1 MGGSGRSDALRGAG
15 MSKKDGGAGKQAN
28 QARADEQIRQSNIRA
43 GTAQV
48 NQTFDGQF
56 TDDFYNRQR
65 DSYTAFQMPQLDDQ
79 YANAQRTLTYALARD
94 GNLNSS
100 TRGFQT
106 GQLQKTYDTART
118 NVADQA
124 QSYANTARSNVEQA
138 RSGLISAL
146 NATGDTTQAATSAQ
160 SQAVALAQPAAYS
173 PLADVFA
180 AGSSAA
186 AQQALLERNQAIT
199 GVGGAYNTGL
209 FGTTPS
215 AIKNTR

>member
-1 MGGSGRSDALRGAG
+1 
-15 MSKKDGGAGKQAN
+15 MSKKDGGASKQAN

-56 TDDFYNRQR
+56 TDDFYNKQR
-65 DSYTAFQMPQLDDQ
+65 DDYTAFQMPQLDDQ
-79 YANAQRTLTYALARD
+79 YGNAQRQLTYALARD

-100 TRGFQT
+100 TRGFQQ

-146 NATGDTTQAATSAQ
+146 NASGDATQAANSAQ

-173 PLADVFA
+173 PLVDAFA
-180 AGSSAA
+180 ATGNYLQ
-186 AQQALLERNQAIT
+186 QQAQADRAAEIMRSST
-199 GVGGAYNTGL
+199 PNSAGL
-209 FGTTPS
+209 FGTS
-215 AIKNTR
+215 GASVKYTR

>member
-1 MGGSGRSDALRGAG
+1 
-15 MSKKDGGAGKQAN
+15 MSKKDGGASKQAN
-28 QARADEQIRQSNIRA
+28 QARMDEAARQQTIRA
-43 GTAQV
+43 GTGQI

-56 TDDFYNRQR
+56 TDDFFNKQR
-65 DSYTAFQMPQLDDQ
+65 DNYTTFQMPQLDDQ
-79 YANAQRTLTYALARD
+79 YGNAQRQLTYALARD

-100 TRGFQT
+100 TRGFQQ

-138 RSGLISAL
+138 RSNLISTL
-146 NATGDTTQAATSAQ
+146 NATGDATQAANSAT
-160 SQAVALAQPAAYS
+160 SQAAILAQPAAYS

-180 AGSSAA
+180 TGSAA
-186 AQQALLERNQAIT
+186 LAQQAQLERNQAIT

-209 FGTTPS
+209 FGS
-215 AIKNTR
+215 SGGSVKVSR

>member
-1 MGGSGRSDALRGAG
+1 
-15 MSKKDGGAGKQAN
+15 MSKKDGGAGAAAK
-28 QARADEQIRQSNIRA
+28 QARADEAIRQANIRA
-43 GTAQV
+43 GTNQI

-56 TDDFYNRQR
+56 TDGFYDKQRQN
-65 DSYTAFQMPQLDDQ
+65 YLTFQLPQLDDQ
-79 YANAQRTLTYALARD
+79 YGNAQRTLTYALARD

-100 TRGFQT
+100 TRGFQQ

-138 RSGLISAL
+138 RSNLIATL
-146 NATGDTTQAATSAQ
+146 NATGDATQAANSAS
-160 SQAVALAQPAAYS
+160 SQATILAQPAAYS

-186 AQQALLERNQAIT
+186 AQQALLERNR
-199 GVGGAYNTGL
+199 VLGGAGGTYNTGL
-209 FGTTPS
+209 FGSAPS
-215 AIKNTR
+215 AVKTTL